1 MQGRFKGSRG
11 RAANAAQPLGRFIDD
26 PFMLRDSVPCA
37 GHAEHS
43 FWAHERRAA
52 WVRFYRLS
60 AWSHQLT
67 LTSPDV
73 CMSLAQ
79 IWSDWG
85 GIRSLK
91 GHGAAVWSVAFSH
104 NSAIVASG
112 SNDRTIRLC
121 RADTGECMET
131 LEGHGNWVRSMA
143 ISRDSALVAS
153 GSSDSTVR
161 LWRFDMG
168 EQTQKFKSH
177 GAAVRSVTFSHDLE
191 LVATGSND

>member
-1 MQGRFKGSRG
+1 
-11 RAANAAQPLGRFIDD
+11 
-26 PFMLRDSVPCA
+26 
-37 GHAEHS
+37 
-43 FWAHERRAA
+43 
-52 WVRFYRLS
+52 
-60 AWSHQLT
+60 
-67 LTSPDV
+67 
-73 CMSLAQ
+73 MSLAQ
-79 IWSDWG
+79 IWSDLG

-91 GHGAAVWSVAFSH
+91 GHGAAVW
-104 NSAIVASG
+104 
-112 SNDRTIRLC
+112 TIRLC